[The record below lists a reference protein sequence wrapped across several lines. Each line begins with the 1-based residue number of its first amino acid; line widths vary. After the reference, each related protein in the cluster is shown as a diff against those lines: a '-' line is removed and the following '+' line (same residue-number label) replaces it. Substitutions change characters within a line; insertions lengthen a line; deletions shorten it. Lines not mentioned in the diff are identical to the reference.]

1 MTRLKPVRQLKEG
14 KNGVYKLLTGCGQV
28 TVTITDDED
37 GYPIRVVVE
46 EKVGEGGCPGGV
58 QYLRRSLTYILE
70 CNLDLDSYIS
80 EVMEKIICPSAK
92 SRSIKEK
99 DKVIHLSC
107 AKAVAFALRK
117 HLEKKEEKTTEETKT
132 TT

>member
-1 MTRLKPVRQLKEG
+1 MRLKPVRQLKEG

-28 TVTITDDED
+28 TVTITDDDD

-46 EKVGEGGCPGGV
+46 EKTGEGGCPGGV

-70 CNLDLDSYIS
+70 CNLDLEAYI
-80 EVMEKIICPSAK
+80 ENVMDKIICPSGK
-92 SRSIKEK
+92 SRSIKER

-117 HLEKKEEKTTEETKT
+117 HLEKKKETTAET